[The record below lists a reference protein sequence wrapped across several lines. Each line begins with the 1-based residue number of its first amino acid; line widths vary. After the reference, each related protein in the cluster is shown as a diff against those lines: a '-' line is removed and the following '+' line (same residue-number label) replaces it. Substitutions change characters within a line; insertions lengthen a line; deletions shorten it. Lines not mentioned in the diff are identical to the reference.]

1 MICAVYSYA
10 KSEMLSNTHTHRP
23 STVTLAVHA
32 RQGLMTDCLI
42 QCGITKPLIQLK
54 IEDVP
59 NLVHS
64 IALHATVLKV
74 KAAIDQFMDGLR
86 EACLLPS
93 IQKYPHVLRDLF
105 VKSSTDCLDSGMTH
119 AEANM

>member
-1 MICAVYSYA
+1 
-10 KSEMLSNTHTHRP
+10 
-23 STVTLAVHA
+23 
-32 RQGLMTDCLI
+32 MTDCLL
-42 QCGITKPLIQLK
+42 QCGITKPLTQLK
-54 IEDVP
+54 IEDVS

-105 VKSSTDCLDSGMTH
+105 LDSGMTH